1 MSVLNSNKRKI
12 RSLSKTRNH
21 LRHKKSVSGR
31 KKSLL
36 KRKSGRKRLSRK
48 VIGGGDGPPGPF
60 HRMQTAIKV
69 SDDNRIHIPKW
80 FKNTDRTSFVISK
93 SDLTFPGDIVSLG
106 SGASGIV
113 FKGKYTPPTENGKV
127 AATVEIAAKGLHT
140 NEKETL
146 AIHSEEKAAFNYE
159 LKILK
164 TLATDYHKNVVHTYG
179 MCQMN
184 PYPKTTGEPD
194 RDYIIFE
201 ACKGDLKDRLRS
213 RILLLPD
220 EKIDCITQIAKGMV
234 YVHSKG
240 ILHRDLKMDNVL
252 YTHNTSDGVDRYTYK
267 ITDFGESRFIDPTL
281 HDKWNRIEGSFKR
294 VRTLTDNIGSPVNMA
309 PETLSPYENTDATP
323 FLDMELDKPENTQ
336 TVKAI
341 DVYGYGMMAFQ
352 LMYPESYKNL
362 VDTHFPTK
370 GPNSSIAYKLSD
382 VQIEKFFP
390 QIDEN
395 TTTPSDRIII
405 PLLQLCVLNEHL
417 KRPTFTRIVDVLT
430 QITIVIPKARRPERS
445 GLPMYRDLS
454 AHERL
459 PTITTTNSKP
469 VDAV

>member
-12 RSLSKTRNH
+12 RSLSKTRKIRSLSKTRNN
-21 LRHKKSVSGR
+21 LRHKKSVSCR

-80 FKNTDRTSFVISK
+80 FKKTDRTSFVISK

-146 AIHSEEKAAFNYE
+146 AIHPEEEAAFNYE

-164 TLATDYHKNVVHTYG
+164 TLATYHHENVVHTYG

-213 RILLLPD
+213 RILLHD

-267 ITDFGESRFIDPTL
+267 ITDFGESRFIDPKL
-281 HDKWNRIEGSFKR
+281 HNKWNITEGSLKR

-309 PETLSPYENTDATP
+309 PETLSPYEKTVATP
-323 FLDMELDKPENTQ
+323 FLDMELDTLENTQ
-336 TVKAI
+336 KVKAI

-352 LMYPESYKNL
+352 LMYPKSYQDL
-362 VDTHFPTK
+362 VDKHFPKK
-370 GPNSSIAYKLSD
+370 GPNSSIAYELSD
-382 VQIEKFFP
+382 VHIETFFP
-390 QIDEN
+390 QIDAN
-395 TTTPSDRIII
+395 TTPSDIII
-405 PLLQLCVLNEHL
+405 IQLLQSCVLTEHI
-417 KRPTFTRIVDVLT
+417 KRPTFTHIVDVLT
-430 QITIVIPKARRPERS
+430 RITIVIPKARRPERS
-445 GLPMYRDLS
+445 GLPMYRYS
-454 AHERL
+454 PAH
-459 PTITTTNSKP
+459 
-469 VDAV
+469 